1 MISDL
6 INLKFLNSPLKI
18 CIAGAFQL
26 SFGSAELFQSF
37 IFMTRFI
44 GFSFILF
51 ESFSLQLVDIYLQCS
66 ISMYRHV
73 THKCPGLF
81 CC

>member
-1 MISDL
+1 MAAV
-6 INLKFLNSPLKI
+6 LKSGVTTLKI
-18 CIAGAFQL
+18 CYAGAFQL

-44 GFSFILF
+44 GFSLLIFCIL
-51 ESFSLQLVDIYLQCS
+51 SLQLVDIYTQCS